1 MAIFKFHTSCPNCGS
16 SDANAI
22 YDDGGSYCYSCGVP
36 GGASKPSFRQ
46 ETDEEEFVVLPPN
59 LSTDFP
65 QEVVNWIAPTTVTIE
80 ELYAH
85 GYLFSHTTGQL
96 VRPFYTGYVGFS
108 HIDLGRGA
116 IAYEA
121 RRILRDGRTQ
131 RCSKTMFK
139 GGKQAICAYSYQG
152 RPYSALQLSPSCAG
166 LRAEGGSSQ
175 DSQAHL
181 SESRLVIVEDSL
193 SSIRVGRY
201 TPSVPLFG
209 SSCPKD
215 KLVSLIKPFD
225 EVVVWLDSNKL
236 HAARSI
242 AEQVT
247 MLGKKSRVIFTE
259 LDPKYVDNI
268 EELVAGVQTS

>member
-1 MAIFKFHTSCPNCGS
+1 MAVFKFHTSCPNCGS

-22 YDDGGSYCYSCGVP
+22 YDDSSSYCFSCGVSN
-36 GGASKPSFRQ
+36 GASKPSFRQ
-46 ETDEEEFVVLPPN
+46 ETDDEEFVVLPPN

-96 VRPFYTGYVGFS
+96 VRPFYAREAGTTFER
-108 HIDLGRGA
+108 LRRGA

-121 RRILRDGRTQ
+121 RQMASTRGKRSYPKAI
-131 RCSKTMFK
+131 FK
-139 GGKQAICAYSYQG
+139 GSKLPVRGYSYQG
-152 RPYSALQLSPSCAG
+152 RPYSALQLSSDAVG
-166 LRAEGGSSQ
+166 LRVGEEEAGSRPK
-175 DSQAHL
+175 
-181 SESRLVIVEDSL
+181 RLTIVEDSL

-215 KLVSLIKPFD
+215 KLVALIKPFD
-225 EVVVWLDSNKL
+225 EVVVWLDSDKL

-247 MLGKKSRVIFTE
+247 MLGKKSRVVFTE
-259 LDPKYVDNI
+259 LDPKYMNP
-268 EELVAGVQTS
+268 EEVL